1 MRITLSLI
9 NQHRARQSS
18 MHLLCFRSLVLLGLI
33 RNRPFEPASSKG
45 LFLLTLRVLAIA
57 LAVHCGSDVGVAQL
71 RTVFPETSMRRDK
84 PLFAQAMYR
93 TITVFKL
100 ICSFLASACLVS
112 EQPSGPQAATKPSR
126 RSWEFVNFPFFPL
139 EARLPSD

>member
-1 MRITLSLI
+1 M
-9 NQHRARQSS
+9 
-18 MHLLCFRSLVLLGLI
+18 I

-93 TITVFKL
+93 AIHCFQADLQLSRQRLLGLGATIWTSSRDEAEQAQLGICQLPFLPLRGKVAIRL
-100 ICSFLASACLVS
+100 ICHQSPFQRFVIN
-112 EQPSGPQAATKPSR
+112 PS
-126 RSWEFVNFPFFPL
+126 
-139 EARLPSD
+139 